1 MNPEY
6 KEGFVISIIGESR
19 AFDDIA
25 IPLHLSLGRLGHS
38 SSLVRNKIHP
48 KKMNIIFGLFN
59 LSEDEIQSLPDNIII
74 YNLEQLIEGSKGFYP
89 AYLKACAR
97 FSVWDYSK
105 ENINR
110 FAEQFGITG
119 VTHVPLGYCPEMT
132 RIDPHYS
139 KDIDVLL
146 YGALNER
153 RTALIDRL
161 RAAGVNA
168 MGFEGVFGLDRDI
181 LIARAKVVLNVHY
194 YIPGI
199 QEIIRLGYLW
209 ANKKCVVCEC
219 NADTEI
225 HEGFENACIYAP
237 YEQLEGKIL
246 NLLQQPRAVTA
257 METAAFLQFSEHS
270 YEATLEPI
278 VGKGPAQGKAYKPV
292 PSFLNAGSGKNFL
305 PQALNVDISS
315 RWNPDIVLD
324 ISQPLNFVRS
334 YETSR
339 FGLIRITQG
348 MFKKIR
354 LFDVLE
360 HVEDVLAT
368 MTNLLELLGNGG
380 LLHLC
385 VPYELGLGAW
395 QDPTHRHAF
404 NENSWLYYTEWHWY
418 SGWREARFELEDC
431 QYRLSSQGETMRK
444 KGTAMEIILR
454 TPRAVDAMEVRLRK
468 RSTTFGEKTMFDQQ
482 NRSCYPR
489 PQPEWTLQAFE
500 KNEV

>member
-1 MNPEY
+1 MNQKY
-6 KEGFVISIIGESR
+6 KEGFTVSVIGKSKT
-19 AFDDIA
+19 FDDVA
-25 IPLHLSLGRLGHS
+25 IPLHLALGRLGHS
-38 SSLVRNKIHP
+38 SSLVHNTIYPQKT
-48 KKMNIIFGLFN
+48 NIVFGLFN

-74 YNLEQLIEGSKGFYP
+74 YNLEQLVEGSKGLYP
-89 AYLKACAR
+89 AYLKACSR
-97 FSVWDYSK
+97 FAVWDYSK

-110 FAEQFGITG
+110 FAEHYGITG
-119 VTHVPLGYCPEMT
+119 VSHVPFGYCPEMT
-132 RIDPHYS
+132 RIDPDYP

-153 RTALIDRL
+153 RVALINRL

-168 MGFEGVFGLDRDI
+168 MGFEGVFGVDRDI
-181 LIARAKVVLNVHY
+181 LIARAKIVLNAHY
-194 YIPGI
+194 YVPGI

-209 ANKKCVVCEC
+209 ANRKCVVCEC

-237 YEQLEGKIL
+237 YEQLEEKIL
-246 NLLQQPRAVTA
+246 HLLQQPRAIAA
-257 METAAFLQFSEHS
+257 MEKAAFLQFSEHP
-270 YEATLEPI
+270 YEAALEPL
-278 VGKGPAQGKAYKPV
+278 VGRASASCRAHTPV
-292 PSFLNAGSGKNFL
+292 PRYLNAGSGKNFL
-305 PQALNVDISS
+305 PQALNVDISP

-324 ISQPLNFVRS
+324 ISQPLDYACS

-339 FGLIRITQG
+339 FGSVRITKG

-360 HVEDVLAT
+360 HVEDVLTA
-368 MTNLLELLGNGG
+368 MTNLLALLDDRG

-431 QYRLSSQGETMRK
+431 QYRLSSLGEVMRNE
-444 KGTAMEIILR
+444 GTAMDIILR

-468 RSTTFGEKTMFDQQ
+468 RATTFDEKTMFDRQ
-482 NRSCYPR
+482 NRACYLT

-500 KNEV
+500 KNKV